1 MSAASRSSLTR
12 RDRRLL
18 FAFLIMVAVVL
29 VVVAVLAP
37 QQDDQDR
44 TPSTFSSGTH
54 GAEAAYL
61 ALDQSGY
68 HIERWERP
76 LSDLVP
82 RVNAHTV
89 VIFAEPN
96 FNRAVRSRTV
106 VQQILDHGGRV
117 LVTGMAGGF
126 LLPEDRAQAG
136 SPVAGSLYPSCDA
149 QPEGFGSL
157 ADSGTVHMRAS
168 YEWHDPRPNQRV
180 QYTCRGNAVVV
191 SFPAGHGQVIW
202 WADSQPLENGFI
214 AKDGDLALL
223 LASIGAPGDHI
234 VWDESLHDDEAGLWS
249 YANGTPVHLLW
260 AQLAVVAL
268 LLILSFSRRSGPL
281 LPDPVVARDAPLEF
295 VYSLGALY
303 DKAGATNTAVEIAY
317 DRFRLTLGRAAR
329 PANSQQ
335 TEEMIGVA
343 SARLGRGGPELR
355 ETIKTCEELRYAA
368 GQVQP
373 ARALTLVR
381 TLNRFGEEVNQIG
394 GTNNAAKK

>member
-1 MSAASRSSLTR
+1 MSKASLSS

-44 TPSTFSSGTH
+44 TPSTFSSGSH

-61 ALDQSGY
+61 ALEQSGY

-76 LSDLVP
+76 LTDLVP
-82 RVNAHTV
+82 QVNAHTV

-106 VQQILDHGGRV
+106 VQHILDRGGHV

-136 SPVAGSLYPSCDA
+136 SPVTGSLYPSCDA
-149 QPEGFGSL
+149 QPEGFGAL

-168 YEWHDPRPNQRV
+168 YEWRDPRPSQRV

-191 SFPAGHGQVIW
+191 SFPASHGKVIW
-202 WADSQPLENGFI
+202 WADSQPLENAFI
-214 AKDGDLALL
+214 ANDGDLALL
-223 LASIGAPGDHI
+223 LASLGAPGNRI
-234 VWDESLHDDEAGLWS
+234 VWDESLHNDEPGLWS

-268 LLILSFSRRSGPL
+268 LLVLSFSRRSGPL

-295 VYSLGALY
+295 IYSLGALY

-317 DRFRLTLGRAAR
+317 DRFRMTLGRGARAAN
-329 PANSQQ
+329 AQQ
-335 TEEMIGVA
+335 TEEMMGVA
-343 SARLGRGGPELR
+343 AARLGREGPELR
-355 ETIKTCEELRYAA
+355 ETIKTCEELRYASA
-368 GQVQP
+368 QVQP

-381 TLNRFGEEVNQIG
+381 TLNRFGEEVSQIG
-394 GTNNAAKK
+394 GTKKAAKK

>member
-1 MSAASRSSLTR
+1 MSRSSLSG

-29 VVVAVLAP
+29 VVVAVLGP

-61 ALDQSGY
+61 ALEQSGY
-68 HIERWERP
+68 RMERWEQP

-82 RVNAHTV
+82 QVNSHTV

-96 FNRAVRSRTV
+96 FNRVVRSRTV
-106 VQQILDHGGRV
+106 VQQILDRGGRV

-126 LLPEDRAQAG
+126 LLPEDRVQAG

-149 QPEGFGSL
+149 QPEGFGAL
-157 ADSGTVHMRAS
+157 ADSGMVHMRAS

-191 SFPAGHGQVIW
+191 SFPASHGQVIW
-202 WADSQPLENGFI
+202 WADSQPLENAFI

-223 LASIGAPGDHI
+223 LASIGTPGNRI

-249 YANGTPVHLLW
+249 YAKGTPVHLLW

-268 LLILSFSRRSGPL
+268 LLVLSFSRRSGPL

-317 DRFRLTLGRAAR
+317 DRFRMTLGRAAR
-329 PANSQQ
+329 PENAQQ

-343 SARLGRGGPELR
+343 RARLGRDGPELR

-373 ARALTLVR
+373 GRALMLVR
-381 TLNRFGEEVNQIG
+381 ALNKFGEEVSQTG
-394 GTNNAAKK
+394 GTNTAKK